1 MRSCRFAAEARHREV
16 MRMMVINATESSSS
30 WLWTEPGAGRA
41 ITPDVHLN
49 AAVHVIFR
57 HACTLYRACRRRSM
71 DHGTVWCRINVH
83 FQVTN
88 GTVSLLYWYL
98 DAAGRNHIRV
108 RYRRHSATINPLTGT
123 LKPHSIRPLY
133 SNTVIGTVAVDGW
146 TVTFGTARRGLG
158 ELLGPAQSRPCCTK
172 YNNPPTNG
180 KCTNFILFDVA
191 L

>member
-1 MRSCRFAAEARHREV
+1 MHSMRSCRFAAEARHREV

-30 WLWTEPGAGRA
+30 WLWTKPGAGRA

-88 GTVSLLYWYL
+88 GTVSLLY
-98 DAAGRNHIRV
+98 
-108 RYRRHSATINPLTGT
+108 
-123 LKPHSIRPLY
+123 
-133 SNTVIGTVAVDGW
+133 
-146 TVTFGTARRGLG
+146 
-158 ELLGPAQSRPCCTK
+158 
-172 YNNPPTNG
+172 
-180 KCTNFILFDVA
+180 
-191 L
+191 